1 MLVQYHQFQNKKQ
14 TLLSKINPFAL
25 RLARIIFVFGEGLK
39 DPKEIENP
47 MNYIIL
53 NLRPYFTMSRLH
65 EFITRI
71 RNCKTMAEERAEYQ
85 KEMAVI
91 R

>member
-1 MLVQYHQFQNKKQ
+1 MEYHQFQNKKQ
-14 TLLSKINPFAL
+14 TLLSKENPFCIA
-25 RLARIIFVFGEGLK
+25 IGKNNFVLVEGLK